1 MIDRAR
7 SASIEHS
14 RKICRRKPPSGNLL
28 FTASIT
34 MTHPSGK
41 TKMKAARYCI
51 TAILLTVALVMALS
65 PATASDNS
73 QITIIASPGCTKCAA
88 ADRVLTDVP
97 ADYGNTSIEEHIFS
111 SKEGHRII
119 KEYKAKD
126 VPSIIIGDSVIG
138 YRDYEGNETELKML
152 IKAALQ
158 GQNISRL
165 NKDEYDSDFDAE
177 NALQNLNLSSA
188 VTVFVAGLLAGF
200 NPCLLAILAFL
211 ASTVLASSGGR
222 RDLLIMIAF
231 FSMGIFV
238 VYYIFGVGLFN
249 VLQEKSTAATFRLA
263 LAALLLVLGLM
274 QMEDARRLQN
284 GGASLFRTDWAMKYV
299 HGALASKRLSSYFLL
314 GALFSLVKAPCVG
327 AVYIAIIGV
336 ISSQGYSSSGLIY
349 LMMYNLGIVLP
360 VMLLGVIM
368 ALGMSPEQ
376 VDNFRNNHKV
386 AIRVVTGLTLIVLAP
401 LIYWELI

>member
-1 MIDRAR
+1 
-7 SASIEHS
+7 
-14 RKICRRKPPSGNLL
+14 
-28 FTASIT
+28 

-41 TKMKAARYCI
+41 TRTKAARYGI

-73 QITIIASPGCTKCAA
+73 QITIITSPGCTKCAA
-88 ADRVLTDVP
+88 ADRVLTDVL
-97 ADYGNTSIEEHIFS
+97 ADYENTSIEEHIFS
-111 SKEGHRII
+111 SEEGHRII

-165 NKDEYDSDFDAE
+165 NKDESDSDFDAE

-211 ASTVLASSGGR
+211 ASTVLASSGRR
-222 RDLLIMIAF
+222 RDLLTMIAF

-249 VLQEKSTAATFRLA
+249 VLQEKSTAATFRLV
-263 LAALLLVLGLM
+263 LAAVLMVLGLM
-274 QMEDARRLQN
+274 QMEDARRLK
-284 GGASLFRTDWAMKYV
+284 GGVASLFRTDWAMKYV

-336 ISSQGYSSSGLIY
+336 ISSQGSASSGLIY

-360 VMLLGVIM
+360 VLLLGVIM

-376 VDNFRNNHKV
+376 VDNFRNRHKV
-386 AIRVVTGLTLIVLAP
+386 AIRVITGVTLIVLAP
-401 LIYWELI
+401 LIYWQLI